1 MPASD
6 FATTIL
12 SDLDTESSGGEP
24 SPPPHRES
32 LSSRFLRTLGTG
44 ERRGQ
49 TDAPMRQHLP
59 ASSPLS
65 RDSERAGAGI
75 APARPVL
82 AAWRES
88 CAARSAHSPPCLY
101 RVIAEGE
108 GDDGEPEQTSPLEVI
123 LIASCRPHR
132 CSTLRGKRRRAPLRA
147 DGGGASASATPFHRQ
162 RRREKILP
170 VPKPGERDLLDRGL
184 PGWTSSCKGY
194 SL

>member
-1 MPASD
+1 
-6 FATTIL
+6 
-12 SDLDTESSGGEP
+12 
-24 SPPPHRES
+24 
-32 LSSRFLRTLGTG
+32 
-44 ERRGQ
+44 
-49 TDAPMRQHLP
+49 MRQHLP

-82 AAWRES
+82 AGWRES

-132 CSTLRGKRRRAPLRA
+132 CSTLLGKRRRAPLRVEMEA
-147 DGGGASASATPFHRQ
+147 GPRRALLPFTLSGGGRRFFRFQNPGSETCWTVGCPAGHHLARDTPSECHFPGF
-162 RRREKILP
+162 KIKVLET
-170 VPKPGERDLLDRGL
+170 GGGL
-184 PGWTSSCKGY
+184 RTSLIITT
-194 SL
+194 SLIVELQLGCALRNNAFPLH